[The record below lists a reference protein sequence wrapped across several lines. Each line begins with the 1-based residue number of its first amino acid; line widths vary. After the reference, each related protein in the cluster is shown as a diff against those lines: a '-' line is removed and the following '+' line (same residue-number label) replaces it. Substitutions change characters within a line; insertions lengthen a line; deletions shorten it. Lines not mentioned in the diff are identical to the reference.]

1 MKRTPVESSMIASV
15 GYDEASRILEIE
27 FNNGRV
33 YQYADVPPEEY
44 QGLMEADSHGRYF
57 LAHIRDV
64 YDYWRV
70 RRTRGG

>member
-64 YDYWRV
+64 YDYRRV
-70 RRTRGG
+70 RRTRRG